1 MNTLSPDLDN
11 GARQAALLTVRQMAE
26 ADRLS
31 VVAGVSSFELMSN
44 AGAAVAHEIQRRW
57 TPRPLLV
64 LCGPGN
70 NGGDGLVCA
79 RHLKMF
85 VSAPK
90 GGPQS
95 GVRSPPNPALSTA
108 VPAGISPH
116 RALPQAPQQAAV

>member
-44 AGAAVAHEIQRRW
+44 AGAAVAREIQRRW

-70 NGGDGLVCA
+70 NGGDGFVCA
-79 RHLKMF
+79 
-85 VSAPK
+85 
-90 GGPQS
+90 
-95 GVRSPPNPALSTA
+95 
-108 VPAGISPH
+108 
-116 RALPQAPQQAAV
+116 